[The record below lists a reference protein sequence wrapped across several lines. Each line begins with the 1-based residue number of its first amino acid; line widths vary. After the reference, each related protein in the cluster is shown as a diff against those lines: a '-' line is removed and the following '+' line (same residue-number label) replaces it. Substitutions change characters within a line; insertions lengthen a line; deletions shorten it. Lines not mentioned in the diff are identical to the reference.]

1 MMKDAYVKI
10 AFFSFLFIVLA
21 GFVIHFFCL
30 TPSFSCGYKIANNH
44 IDFSFNIYSYYPMT
58 INLLVLEENFPVE
71 IKKIFIYYDKN
82 YTGPEKRTAWGL
94 FDHLYSELQI
104 RNYQGNIKM
113 IATQE
118 LKSILIKKLVSS
130 QENSLSEAI
139 VLNTMAF
146 PEIFQELGIFI
157 KEWVNKGG
165 ILFWIVGKSKFE
177 AQNLTSVFWTKQ
189 LILPFYKDCVA
200 SKNSFWSKALD
211 LHYPFIFNGLDISM
225 VNFLKGKVLGKIKYR
240 TTSVASI
247 PLGKGYAIM
256 FGGSMPLSSKDI
268 AKDIAQLVISN
279 AFCSNIKQCKTYK
292 IRRFKKES
300 FHEEI
305 NYKFFKLNQNLI
317 IYIYQIG
324 EQATFFK
331 KIQILIED

>member
-30 TPSFSCGYKIANNH
+30 TPSFSCGYKIAKNH
-44 IDFSFNIYSYYPMT
+44 IDFSFNIYSYYPMK
-58 INLLVLEENFPVE
+58 INLLILERERDIDIRNIYF
-71 IKKIFIYYDKN
+71 YYDKT
-82 YTGPEKRTAWGL
+82 YKDCEKRTAVGL
-94 FDHLYSELQI
+94 FDHLSSELWI
-104 RNYQGNIKM
+104 RGYEGTIQM
-113 IATQE
+113 IGTHK
-118 LKSILIKKLVSS
+118 LKTILIKKITSS
-130 QENSLSEAI
+130 SDDFLYEAI
-139 VLNTMAF
+139 ILNTMVF
-146 PEIFQELGIFI
+146 PKIFQEFGEFI
-157 KEWVNKGG
+157 KGWVNKGG

-177 AQNLTSVFWTKQ
+177 VQNLTSIFWTKQ
-189 LILPFYKDCVA
+189 LISPFYKDCVA
-200 SKNSFWSKALD
+200 SKDSFWSKALN

-225 VNFLKGKVLGKIKYR
+225 VNLLKGKVLGKIKYR

-256 FGGSMPLSSKDI
+256 FGGSMPLTSKDI

-292 IRRFKKES
+292 IRRFKRES

-305 NYKFFKLNQNLI
+305 NYKFFKLNQI
-317 IYIYQIG
+317 
-324 EQATFFK
+324 
-331 KIQILIED
+331 